1 MEILTNQDMRFDVI
15 GCAVGTGGTLAG
27 LIASA
32 AKHQKVVGF
41 QMVDDATIPDR
52 IRTFVTR
59 DNWELIRHPSHD
71 GYASADKRQH
81 MVVWNK
87 YFTNSHWR
95 NARNRWLQLSASST
109 VARTVIFSITLL
121 ILSSC
126 GTKKVVYNGEVKRN
140 VKKIENKSPKQ
151 SAKKLASLDA
161 NMRMKVYVMQYASL
175 AQKEMKKFGIPAS
188 ITLAQGLL
196 ESQAG
201 VGKLALKSNNHFGIK
216 CHKGWRGPSVS
227 HDDDAKGECFRKYK
241 KVAQS
246 YRDHSEFLR
255 YRERYSKLFKMKK
268 TDYVSWAHGLKKAGY
283 ATDPQYAYKLI
294 SLIERYEL
302 WQFDGSEG
310 PIKTKKYKKD
320 KSKNVKG
327 VTSQNYI
334 VQPGDTLY
342 AISKQFDISVQFLI
356 DLNEL
361 KSTDL
366 AVGQQL
372 KVK

>member
-1 MEILTNQDMRFDVI
+1 M
-15 GCAVGTGGTLAG
+15 
-27 LIASA
+27 
-32 AKHQKVVGF
+32 
-41 QMVDDATIPDR
+41 
-52 IRTFVTR
+52 
-59 DNWELIRHPSHD
+59 
-71 GYASADKRQH
+71 
-81 MVVWNK
+81 
-87 YFTNSHWR
+87 
-95 NARNRWLQLSASST
+95 
-109 VARTVIFSITLL
+109 ARTVAFFITALL
-121 ILSSC
+121 LTSC
-126 GTKKVVYNGEVKRN
+126 GSKKVVYNGEVKRN
-140 VKKIENKSPKQ
+140 AKKIENKSPKQ
-151 SAKKLASLDA
+151 TAKKRAHLDA
-161 NMRMKVYVMQYASL
+161 HMRMKVYVVQYAPL

-201 VGKLALKSNNHFGIK
+201 VGKLAVKSNNHFGIK

-255 YRERYSKLFKMKK
+255 YRDRYSKLFKMNK

-302 WQFDGSEG
+302 WQFDGSKK
-310 PIKTKKYKKD
+310 PIKTEKIKKD
-320 KSKNVKG
+320 KAVKEQG
-327 VTSQNYI
+327 VITQNYT
-334 VQPGDTLY
+334 VKQGDTLY
-342 AISKQFDISVQFLI
+342 AIAKQFNTSVQALKE
-356 DLNEL
+356 LNGLLSNE
-361 KSTDL
+361 L